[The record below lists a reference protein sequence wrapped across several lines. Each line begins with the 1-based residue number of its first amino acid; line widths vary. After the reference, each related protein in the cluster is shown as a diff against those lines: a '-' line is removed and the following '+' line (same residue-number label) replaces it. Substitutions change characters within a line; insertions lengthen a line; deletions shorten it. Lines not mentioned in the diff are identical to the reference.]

1 MIIGV
6 PKEIKISENRVGITE
21 AGVKQLVK
29 EGHTVIIEK
38 DAGVGSQI
46 TNEQYEKAGAKIIG
60 TKAEVY
66 KTADMIMKV
75 KEPLPD
81 EYELLRENQILYTY
95 LHLAAEPKLTK
106 VLCERKVKSIAYETI
121 QLEDGSLP
129 LLKPMSEVAG
139 RMATQIGAFYL
150 QKDHG
155 GKGVLLGG
163 VTGVK
168 PAKVTI
174 IGGGVVGTN
183 AAKMAV
189 GLGAA
194 VTILDVNTARLE
206 YLDDIF
212 QGRLMTLYSN
222 TKNIEESVRD
232 CDLLIGGVLIT
243 GHKAPTLVSKELVSS
258 MSKGSVVVDVAV
270 DQGGCIE
277 TCKPTSHQHPT
288 YDVDGV
294 IHYCVPNMPGVVPRT
309 STYALTNVTLKYA
322 SQLAA
327 MGVEDA
333 IAKNKNLY
341 KTPDQIKEYFT
352 NEINSVIWATDK
364 REQFGFS
371 NKDYSLV
378 FNMKDFYALIMAG
391 GVGSR
396 FWPISRTSKPKQFI
410 DILGTGKT
418 HGARE
423 WSTS

>member
-1 MIIGV
+1 MIIGI

-21 AGVKQLVK
+21 AGVAQYVK
-29 EGHTVIIEK
+29 EGHTVIVEK
-38 DAGVGSQI
+38 DAGVGSGI
-46 TNEQYEKAGAKIIG
+46 TNEQYEKAGAKIID
-60 TKAEVY
+60 TKKEVY
-66 KTADMIMKV
+66 AKADMIQKV

-81 EYELLRENQILYTY
+81 EYELMKENQILYTY

-106 VLCERKVKSIAYETI
+106 VLCERKVKAIAYETI
-121 QLEDGSLP
+121 ELENRSLP
-129 LLKPMSEVAG
+129 LLTPMSEVAG

-155 GKGVLLGG
+155 GKGILMGG

-189 GLGAA
+189 GLGAS

-212 QGRLMTLYSN
+212 QGRCMTLYSN
-222 TKNIEESVRD
+222 HKNIEESVKD
-232 CDLLIGGVLIT
+232 SDVVIGGVLIT
-243 GHKAPTLVSKELVSS
+243 GHKAPTLVSKQMISS

-277 TCKPTSHQHPT
+277 TCRPTSHQQPT
-288 YDVDGV
+288 YEIDGV

-309 STYALTNVTLKYA
+309 STYALTNVTAKYG
-322 SQLAA
+322 SMLAA

-333 IAKNKNLY
+333 VAKSPALLKGLNVYNGFVCYEPVARDLHMEY
-341 KTPDQIKEYFT
+341 KPY
-352 NEINSVIWATDK
+352 
-364 REQFGFS
+364 RG
-371 NKDYSLV
+371 
-378 FNMKDFYALIMAG
+378 
-391 GVGSR
+391 
-396 FWPISRTSKPKQFI
+396 
-410 DILGTGKT
+410 
-418 HGARE
+418 
-423 WSTS
+423 